1 MHLQTF
7 AINPTGLEPV
17 TCGSVDRRSP
27 DVTIAHKEVTQNGDS
42 HCLASCRN
50 PATDNDD
57 DKVLFYLPVT
67 RNRICQF
74 VLASV
79 LIGHTYFRG
88 VMETLETVFD
98 YRDISLGTIHNI
110 VAQAV
115 IDARAIN
122 NA

>member
-1 MHLQTF
+1 LDQAF
-7 AINPTGLEPV
+7 APR
-17 TCGSVDRRSP
+17 D
-27 DVTIAHKEVTQNGDS
+27 DK
-42 HCLASCRN
+42 
-50 PATDNDD
+50 DNDD

-79 LIGHTYFRG
+79 LISHTYFRG
-88 VMETLETVFD
+88 VMETLEAVFD